1 MSFLMDRDEGFE
13 ANELF
18 CVLVFVF
25 FVFAFNS
32 YLEALNPC

>member
-25 FVFAFNS
+25 LF
-32 YLEALNPC
+32 LLLIHTWKP